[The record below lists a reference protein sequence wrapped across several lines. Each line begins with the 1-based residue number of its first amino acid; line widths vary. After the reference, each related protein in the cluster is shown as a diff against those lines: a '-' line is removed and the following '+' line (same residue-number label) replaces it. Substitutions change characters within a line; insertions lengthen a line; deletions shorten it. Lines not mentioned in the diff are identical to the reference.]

1 MQTRIHNLFI
11 GIDVGSTAIK
21 LGLVNTEGKLISYFN
36 SPYST
41 KAISEDHVEQDPND
55 WIKLILKGLTEFQ
68 NKNPGCQL
76 SGLSMCSQVNTHIFV
91 DENGEALLPAIFWQ
105 DTRAKS
111 EAQEID
117 SKISDEQKI
126 SWWGTPMP
134 IDASHVISRM
144 LWVKKNK
151 PDVWAKTKYVMLP
164 KDYCIFK
171 LSGEIVSDPLS
182 NIGLVDNNL
191 KYIDDLLSLVSG
203 APAKLPPLKKMTEQV
218 GVIKKEFPF
227 YGTKII
233 NGTMD
238 AWIGILGSGGFENK
252 KNIYLSGTSEILGI
266 NSKEVIPTPGI
277 IIFPE
282 DENIKLH
289 AGPTQSGGASKLWFC
304 NLFNLT
310 PLEMNKLVENENFND
325 VSPIFLPHLQG
336 ERAPLWNPNL
346 KGIFYGMNSK
356 TNKGNLARSV
366 YEGVSFSAKLILE
379 SLEKSSNCINEE
391 INCGGGGFQADIW
404 NQIRANILNK
414 KINRLSIKDPGIL
427 GSVGIAG
434 YGSGIFSNIDE
445 AFNKMTSFDK
455 FYEPDQTTKNY
466 YSDFYEI
473 FKNIT
478 ESNIKISEKFSKFP
492 R

>member
-1 MQTRIHNLFI
+1 MFL

-21 LGLVNTEGKLISYFN
+21 LGLVNTKGKLLYYFN
-36 SPYST
+36 SSYST
-41 KAISEDHVEQDPND
+41 KKISEELVEQNPND
-55 WIKLILKGLTEFQ
+55 WFNLIIKGLNELKIKHPNYQF
-68 NKNPGCQL
+68 
-76 SGLSMCSQVNTHIFV
+76 SALSMCSQVNTHIFV
-91 DENGEALLPAIFWQ
+91 DKDGEVLLPAIFWQ
-105 DTRAKS
+105 DVRAKN
-111 EAQEID
+111 EAKEID
-117 SKISDEQKI
+117 SKITNEQKH

-134 IDASHVISRM
+134 IDASHAISRM

-151 PDVWAKTKYVMLP
+151 PEVWNKTKYVMLP

-171 LSGEIVSDPLS
+171 LSGEVSSDPLS

-191 KYIDDLLSLVSG
+191 KYIDDLLSLVPD
-203 APAKLPPLKKMTEQV
+203 AIKKLPPLRKITDQV
-218 GVIKKEFPF
+218 GIIKKEFPF
-227 YGTKII
+227 SGTKIV

-238 AWIGILGSGGFENK
+238 AWIGILGTGGFETK

-310 PLEMNKLVENENFND
+310 PVEMNNLVENENFNH
-325 VSPIFLPHLQG
+325 VAPIFLPHLQG
-336 ERAPLWNPNL
+336 ERAPLWEPNL
-346 KGIFYGMNSK
+346 KGIFYGMTSK
-356 TNKGNLARSV
+356 TNKASLARSV
-366 YEGVSFSAKLILE
+366 YEGVSFSARLVLE
-379 SLEKSSNCINEE
+379 SLEKSSNCTNEE
-391 INCGGGGFQADIW
+391 INCGGGGFQANIW
-404 NQIRANILNK
+404 NQIRANVLNK
-414 KINRLSIKDPGIL
+414 KINRLTIKDPGII

-434 YGSGIFSNIDE
+434 YGSGTFTSINQ
-445 AFNKMTSFDK
+445 AFKEMISFDK
-455 FYEPDQTTKNY
+455 VYEPDQTKKNY
-466 YSDFYEI
+466 YSDLFEI

-478 ESNIKISEKFSKFP
+478 ESNIKISEKFSKFI